1 MGVQIIRDSERTHRS
16 DPGSTS
22 LAPTLAPSSW
32 DRRTAIGLQAA
43 AGNAAVAALFRSK
56 SQPAVQRSAGDPP
69 APPLGPEELGKMLEA
84 KAQPLSTGKRATI
97 AQGVNGAKFSQ
108 ADAARATEVASRV
121 FGRVGPVTTLPD
133 GRVVVP
139 SVAQGVGQPV
149 FIIHAVGTVQFRR
162 PNRISDATRW
172 RAARDVR
179 VAHRDRASAAG
190 PSHCR
195 DKANWRGISAGGR
208 QGRWAG
214 GGRQHGGSGP
224 ACKPPRR
231 HSGFRCDSERAVLA
245 TP

>member
-16 DPGSTS
+16 DPGSRS
-22 LAPTLAPSSW
+22 SAPTLAPSSW

-149 FIIHAVGTVQFRR
+149 FIIHADGTVQLGR
-162 PNRISDATRW
+162 ATIEYRM
-172 RAARDVR
+172 
-179 VAHRDRASAAG
+179 
-190 PSHCR
+190 PP
-195 DKANWRGISAGGR
+195 
-208 QGRWAG
+208 G
-214 GGRQHGGSGP
+214 GG
-224 ACKPPRR
+224 PPV
-231 HSGFRCDSERAVLA
+231 CPCRA
-245 TP
+245 